1 MYASS
6 EILHSQREIVPHNY
20 LIADSAYSL
29 RWWLITPFR
38 DTGRL
43 SPQQKRF
50 NNILSSSR
58 QVIERCIGH
67 MKGIFRR
74 LREITLH
81 FPEEIVENR
90 VSGCILHNLC
100 VIHDDIIEE
109 YINKWR
115 QGQDGHPN
123 NYPNVYNNARDGM
136 LRRPRECLGQ

>member
-1 MYASS
+1 MDARVFRNYSLTKCDEAN
-6 EILHSQREIVPHNY
+6 QREIAPHNY
-20 LIADSAYSL
+20 LIADSAYPL
-29 RWWLITPFR
+29 RWWLITSFR
-38 DTGRL
+38 EIGRL
-43 SPQQKRF
+43 SPQLKRF

-67 MKGIFRR
+67 MKGRFRR

-100 VIHDDIIEE
+100 VLHDDIIEE
-109 YINKWR
+109 YINKGR

-123 NYPNVYNNARDGM
+123 NYPNVYNN
-136 LRRPRECLGQ
+136 

>member
-6 EILHSQREIVPHNY
+6 EILHSQREIAPHNY
-20 LIADSAYSL
+20 LIADSAYPL

-109 YINKWR
+109 YINK
-115 QGQDGHPN
+115 
-123 NYPNVYNNARDGM
+123 
-136 LRRPRECLGQ
+136 